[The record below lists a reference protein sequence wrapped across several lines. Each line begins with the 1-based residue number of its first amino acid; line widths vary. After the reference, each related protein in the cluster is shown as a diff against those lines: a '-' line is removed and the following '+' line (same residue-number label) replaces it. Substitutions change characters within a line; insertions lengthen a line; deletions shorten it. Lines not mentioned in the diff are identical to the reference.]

1 MTVFRFIFSVLFLAI
16 SLRAAPSTPNI
27 VIILADDYGYGS
39 AGCYGADGRLVRTPN
54 IDRLAAEGRRFTD
67 ASTPS
72 SVCSPTRYALL
83 TGRYCWRT
91 SLKFETLSTFA
102 PLHIEP
108 GRLTMASMLKAHGY
122 ETASI
127 GKWHLGYGTAGK
139 DPKWRTDYTAE
150 LKPGPLELG
159 FDYHFSVPQNH
170 GDVTGVFVENHF
182 VYGLRSNGMTHSGPA
197 PDDGRFSA
205 AYSSESQQGRG
216 RSPLVIDAPHRKDEH
231 VMTLLT
237 DKTVQWIA
245 RQKRDRP
252 FFLYYTPVAVH
263 EPVTP
268 PQDIQGSSAAGRFG
282 DWIHELDR
290 SVGQVLEALKKNGFA
305 ENTLV
310 LFTSDNGGI
319 FEPANAARPES
330 QAANAGLKVNGIW
343 RSGKTHI
350 YEGGFRVPFIAR
362 WPGKVPA
369 GTVCNEM
376 VNLVDIL
383 ATVATIVGEK
393 LPSPDAAAE
402 DSQNILPALLGDANA
417 RPCRGDMVLHSNTGV
432 FAIRKGPWKWI
443 EGVPAEH
450 LPPNL
455 LKSQAKEFHAA
466 LYNLHDDPAETQDV
480 SPAHPE
486 IVQELK
492 ALLRA
497 QRDAGHTR
505 GLAPDLNDRVR

>member
-1 MTVFRFIFSVLFLAI
+1 MKAFLHLFGLCLLAA
-16 SLRAAPSTPNI
+16 SLHAAPSLPNI

-39 AGCYGADGRLVRTPN
+39 AGCYGADARLVRTPN

-108 GRLTMASMLKAHGY
+108 GRLTMASMLKTRGY
-122 ETASI
+122 QTAAI
-127 GKWHLGYGTAGK
+127 GKWHLGYGPPGK

-150 LKPGPLELG
+150 LNPGPLELG
-159 FDYHFSVPQNH
+159 FDHHFSVPQNH
-170 GDVTGVFVENHF
+170 GDVTGVFVEDHF
-182 VYGLRSNGMTHSGPA
+182 VYGLRSGKIPAGLKLPGPA
-197 PDDGRFSA
+197 PDDDHFATG
-205 AYSSESQQGRG
+205 YESEAQQKRG
-216 RSPLVIDAPHRKDEH
+216 KMPLDLDAPHRKDEH
-231 VMTLLT
+231 VMTVLT
-237 DKTVQWIA
+237 EKTVAWIGK
-245 RQKRDRP
+245 QKAGRP

-268 PQDIQGSSAAGRFG
+268 PKDLQGSSAAGKFG

-290 SVGQVLEALKKNGFA
+290 SVGEVLGALKKNGFA

-310 LFTSDNGGI
+310 IFTSDNGGI

-330 QAANAGLKVNGIW
+330 QAVAAGLKVNGTW

-362 WPGKVPA
+362 WPGRIPA
-369 GTVCNEM
+369 GTVCDEM
-376 VNLVDIL
+376 VNVVDLL
-383 ATVATIVGEK
+383 ATIAAVVGEK
-393 LPSPDAAAE
+393 LPPGDTVAE
-402 DSQNILPALLGDANA
+402 DSQNILPALLGTPNA
-417 RPCRGDMVLHSNTGV
+417 PPSRGDMILHSNDGV

-443 EGVPAEH
+443 EGVPAER
-450 LPPNL
+450 LPPNMR
-455 LKSQAKEFHAA
+455 KSHAKEFQRA
-466 LYNLHDDPAETQDV
+466 LYNLHDDPGETQDV
-480 SPAHPE
+480 SAAHPE
-486 IVQELK
+486 ILQELE
-492 ALLRA
+492 ALLKAR
-497 QRDAGHTR
+497 RGAGA
-505 GLAPDLNDRVR
+505 AP